1 MPKSYIRRILQSH
14 VYDVAKVTPLDTAR
28 QLSTKLGN
36 TVYLK
41 REDLQPIFSFKIRG
55 AYNKIMTLSPTQL
68 AAGVIAASAGNHA
81 QGVAFSAHRLGIHAT
96 IVMPKT
102 TPAIK
107 IKPVRNYGA
116 KTILHGNNY
125 NEAYDFA
132 VQLAIEKGYTFV
144 HPYDDP
150 DVIAGQGTVGMELLR
165 QTRHIDAIFV
175 PVGGG
180 GLIAG
185 IAAYVKYVD
194 PKIKVI
200 GVEPIDAACLY
211 EAMKANERVILSEVG
226 NFVDGV
232 AVKQIGEETF
242 RIAQT
247 CVDDV
252 ITVSNDEVCA
262 AIQDIFEDTRAIA
275 EPAGAL
281 ALAGLKRYVQ
291 THEIRDRHLVAILSG
306 ANINFHRL
314 QHISERAEIG
324 EGREGL
330 LAVTIPE
337 HPGSFKTFCKTLG
350 ARGITEFNYRYNDPA
365 QAVVFVGIETHEHER
380 SAVIQALV
388 DHEFKVEDLSEN
400 EIAKLHIRHMV
411 GGRKPVTDERLFH
424 FEFPERPGALMNFLN
439 KIGNQRNIS
448 LFHYRNHGADYGRV
462 LAGIQIPDADYAEF
476 ISRLETIGYPFRDE
490 TENPVY
496 RLFLV

>member
-14 VYDVAKVTPLDTAR
+14 VYDVAKETPLDTAR

-55 AYNKIMTLSPTQL
+55 AYNKMMNLTPAQL

-81 QGVAFSAHRLGIHAT
+81 QGVALSAQRLGIHAT

-107 IKPVRNYGA
+107 IKSVQNYGA
-116 KTILHGNNY
+116 KAVLHGNNY

-132 VQLAIEKGYTFV
+132 VQLASEKGYTFV

-185 IAAYVKYVD
+185 ISAYVKYVN
-194 PKIKVI
+194 PKIKII

-211 EAMKANERVILSEVG
+211 EALKANERIILPEVG
-226 NFVDGV
+226 IFVDGV
-232 AVKQIGEETF
+232 AVKQVGEEPF

-252 ITVSNDEVCA
+252 ITVSTDEVCA

-291 THEIRDRHLVAILSG
+291 THGNRDQHLVAIVSG

-324 EGREGL
+324 EGREAL

-350 ARGITEFNYRYNDPA
+350 TRGITEFNYRYNDPT
-365 QAVVFVGIETHEHER
+365 QAVVFVGIETHKQER
-380 SAVIQALV
+380 PAVIQTLI
-388 DHEFKVEDLSEN
+388 DQGFKVEDLSEN

-448 LFHYRNHGADYGRV
+448 LFHYRNHGADFGRV
-462 LAGIQIPDADYAEF
+462 LAGIQIQESDYAEF
-476 ISRLETIGYPFRDE
+476 IARLETIGYPFRDE
-490 TENPVY
+490 TDNPVY